1 MKRNLTGYQFGI
13 YWTIH
18 VSKALASSN
27 GNDCITLSIKNI
39 DYKKMGKLNG
49 LCHFVKKSL
58 ILLFYRY
65 HTIKHVLNEVKH
77 IFNIL
82 FEKNIDD

>member
-1 MKRNLTGYQFGI
+1 MEMFAYHCLLRIEITTTKKR
-13 YWTIH
+13 
-18 VSKALASSN
+18 KPN
-27 GNDCITLSIKNI
+27 GKNEI
-39 DYKKMGKLNG
+39 E
-49 LCHFVKKSL
+49 SL

-77 IFNIL
+77 IFDII

>member
-1 MKRNLTGYQFGI
+1 
-13 YWTIH
+13 
-18 VSKALASSN
+18 
-27 GNDCITLSIKNI
+27 
-39 DYKKMGKLNG
+39 MGKSNG
-49 LCHFVKKSL
+49 LCHFCKNEIESH
-58 ILLFYRY
+58 IPLFYRY

>member
-18 VSKALASSN
+18 VSKALDSSN

-39 DYKKMGKLNG
+39 DYKKMGYS
-49 LCHFVKKSL
+49 VSSP
-58 ILLFYRY
+58 LF
-65 HTIKHVLNEVKH
+65 TPMIKYSSTST
-77 IFNIL
+77 IL
-82 FEKNIDD
+82 FSKMIFKTSFNSYKTCLIVWHL